1 MKSIRLLDEAD
12 HEVLASLLKADSL
25 PRLSEEQR
33 KALSAALAESSVIRD
48 PLELECRTGLS
59 DRITLVSPE
68 DSRDWYKPELVLPQE
83 ADVDAD
89 RISVLTPVGLAVV
102 GRRIGDRVSWQTPAG
117 ERFMTITAVEK
128 QVLPA

>member
-1 MKSIRLLDEAD
+1 MDEAD
-12 HEVLASLLKADSL
+12 FSCLEGLLDSDSL
-25 PRLSEEQR
+25 PRLNAEQR
-33 KALSAALAESSVIRD
+33 TALSAMLGESSVGRD
-48 PLELECRTGLS
+48 PLELECRIGIS

-68 DSRDWYKPELVLPQE
+68 DSRDWYKPEIVLPQE

-89 RISVLTPVGLAVV
+89 KISVLTPVALAVL

-128 QVLPA
+128 QTLPA